1 MGQNNTDKETKH
13 SESFEWSKNTELE
26 RCTGDRVTVPLNFE
40 KEHPGESMVKN
51 RRAARTK
58 PEGVKGSACVVFV
71 SLYWCWCLQLGNETE
86 IFDPILDF
94 LY

>member
-1 MGQNNTDKETKH
+1 MGQNNRDKETKH

-51 RRAARTK
+51 RRAQNQSAW
-58 PEGVKGSACVVFV
+58 KGQHVL
-71 SLYWCWCLQLGNETE
+71 SLYCFTDVGVYN
-86 IFDPILDF
+86 
-94 LY
+94 